1 MSGGRGAIWR
11 TAYWRTAYWRTA
23 YWRTTAWSL
32 LFGAVL
38 LGCRSNKNDDDD
50 RLVRRSADKAR
61 TEYYNGDDPKSVRDY
76 LLAVKRAWLIDD
88 PEQISHETYNLAAV
102 MTSVGAYAEARD
114 WLCEARAE
122 ARRADLNEAEI
133 WLLDAKCARQMGCLE
148 AAAQMTEYAACQASL
163 RHRHW
168 HRNPADVKPP
178 ATSHLAGKALA
189 KVDHHHQWWHKAAA
203 AIVPGHE
210 KAKEAEQDVEQ
221 RQAARAQVALLR
233 ANLACDVT
241 DLGTARNE
249 LASARRQL
257 PLVANR
263 AVHAEAERVEG
274 RIQLI
279 SARPQ
284 AAGERFD
291 LEADLLR
298 KAEVYREIPYAS
310 FDAGECYDMASE
322 SWLAADRYLR
332 AARMLYACEAWCDA
346 VLSLEQALPL
356 IEALCDSE
364 LAGRARV
371 VHMQLL
377 IAIELEVRKEKK
389 PARRTTNAPQ
399 PTTAPQSGA
408 APQPAPPGT
417 LPEPADEATEAVPH
431 GALRQTAPPAA
442 VPQPPAAVPQ
452 PPAAIPQPP
461 VAIPQPPATRQPSP
475 AVQPSPPAAGS
486 GLPLPP
492 LEGLRQLRQ
501 RITASGIDTPDSRL
515 AQRLHRPK
523 PGRTLYAAPIAP
535 PDVPVRR

>member
-1 MSGGRGAIWR
+1 MSGGRGAFWR
-11 TAYWRTAYWRTA
+11 TTYWRTAFSRNV
-23 YWRTTAWSL
+23 AWSL

-38 LGCRSNKNDDDD
+38 LGCRSNKNDDED

-122 ARRADLNEAEI
+122 ARRANLNEAEI

-189 KVDHHHQWWHKAAA
+189 KADHHYQWWHKAAA

-279 SARPQ
+279 SAQPQ

-346 VLSLEQALPL
+346 VLALEQALPL
-356 IEALCDSE
+356 IETLCDSE

-389 PARRTTNAPQ
+389 PARRTNSPQ
-399 PTTAPQSGA
+399 PPNSTQPTS
-408 APQPAPPGT
+408 APQPAPAGA
-417 LPEPADEATEAVPH
+417 LPEPADDAAEAVPP
-431 GALRQTAPPAA
+431 GALRQTAPTPPA
-442 VPQPPAAVPQ
+442 VPQPPAA
-452 PPAAIPQPP
+452 
-461 VAIPQPPATRQPSP
+461 RQPGP

-501 RITASGIDTPDSRL
+501 RITANGLDTPDSRL

-523 PGRTLYAAPIAP
+523 PGRTLYAAPVAP
-535 PDVPVRR
+535 PAAPLRR

>member
-1 MSGGRGAIWR
+1 MSGGRWSTVLR
-11 TAYWRTAYWRTA
+11 TA
-23 YWRTTAWSL
+23 AWSL
-32 LFGAVL
+32 LFGATL

-50 RLVRRSADKAR
+50 RIVRRNADKAR
-61 TEYYNGDDPKSVRDY
+61 TEYYNGDDPKSIRDY

-102 MTSVGAYAEARD
+102 LTSVGAYAEARD

-148 AAAQMTEYAACQASL
+148 AAAQMTEYAANQAAI

-168 HRNPADVKPP
+168 HRDPSDVEPP
-178 ATSHLAGKALA
+178 ATSTLAGKAMA
-189 KVDHHHQWWHKAAA
+189 RVDHRLNWWHKAAA

-210 KAKEAEQDVEQ
+210 TAKQAERDVEQ
-221 RQAARAQVALLR
+221 RQAARAQVALMR

-241 DLGTARNE
+241 DLGVARDE
-249 LASARRQL
+249 LALARRQL
-257 PLVANR
+257 PQVANH

-284 AAGERFD
+284 SAAGQFD

-310 FDAGECYDMASE
+310 FDAGDCYAMAGE
-322 SWLAADRYLR
+322 TWLAADRFLR

-346 VLSLEQALPL
+346 MLSLEQALPL
-356 IEALCDSE
+356 IDACCDTE
-364 LAGRARV
+364 LAGRAQV
-371 VHMQLL
+371 IYTQLL
-377 IAIELEVRKEKK
+377 IAIDRE
-389 PARRTTNAPQ
+389 ARRENPPQRRSTNQPQ
-399 PTTAPQSGA
+399 PTPAPAPTGDRLPWPDDEPVEAIPPSAA
-408 APQPAPPGT
+408 AP
-417 LPEPADEATEAVPH
+417 V
-431 GALRQTAPPAA
+431 
-442 VPQPPAAVPQ
+442 VPQTS
-452 PPAAIPQPP
+452 PP
-461 VAIPQPPATRQPSP
+461 VRPKPQADP
-475 AVQPSPPAAGS
+475 AVQPIPPPSGS

-492 LEGLRQLRQ
+492 LEGLRRLRHQ
-501 RITASGIDTPDSRL
+501 AVAKGLDTPDSRL

-523 PGRTLYAAPIAP
+523 PGRTLHASPMAPTA
-535 PDVPVRR
+535 PVRR